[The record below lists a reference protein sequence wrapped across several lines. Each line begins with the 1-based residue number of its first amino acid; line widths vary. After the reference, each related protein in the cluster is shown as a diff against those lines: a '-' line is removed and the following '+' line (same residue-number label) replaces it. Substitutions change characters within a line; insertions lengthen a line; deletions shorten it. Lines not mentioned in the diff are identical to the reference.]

1 LSQRCGKV
9 IDGQLLD
16 KAQNSSCLFLI
27 RIAVCIVILCS
38 LFITHNSL
46 FAIRREEK
54 RRERRLVGDGRYKAF
69 TAIPVFLYSLFF
81 FYFRVAVVFTQRNK
95 TPHMFLKIVG
105 HERNE

>member
-1 LSQRCGKV
+1 MH
-9 IDGQLLD
+9 
-16 KAQNSSCLFLI
+16 LFTSKENKKHI
-27 RIAVCIVILCS
+27 KNNIGD
-38 LFITHNSL
+38 HNSF

-81 FYFRVAVVFTQRNK
+81 FYFRVAVVFTLRNK